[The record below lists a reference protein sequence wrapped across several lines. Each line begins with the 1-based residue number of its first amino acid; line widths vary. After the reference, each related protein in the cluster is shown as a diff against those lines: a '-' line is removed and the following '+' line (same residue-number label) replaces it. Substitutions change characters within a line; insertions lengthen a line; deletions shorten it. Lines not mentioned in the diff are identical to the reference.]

1 MTVKML
7 ILILL
12 AFLAD
17 SYMADVN
24 VQFVGPDG
32 TVYKADSVNTDTV
45 NHRLTINLVPVS

>member
-24 VQFVGPDG
+24 VQFVAPDG
-32 TVYKADSVNTDTV
+32 TVYKADSINTDTV
-45 NHRLTINLVPVS
+45 NHRLAINLAPIN